1 MRLSIKNIRYFF
13 WSLVFLIILLQLVNN
28 KEFRLIGVLWYIL
41 GVMLIMIGHEILVRH
56 VFIQHYQFYKLN
68 AQSIMY
74 NVLLVVVSS
83 SLLTL
88 YGYKVLLQF
97 LKPEY
102 EIAVNDFLFSMFF
115 GLFLLT
121 SFISAMSYAFETF
134 KRNLAYE
141 KKQQELEKSVL
152 KIEIE
157 HLRNQLTPHFTFNI
171 LNNLQF
177 LIRKDKN
184 EALEL
189 LSRYS
194 KILKYYIYE
203 SQNKFIKLEDE
214 ITFLK
219 YYFQLEKDKSD
230 ESLAIHFKIPTI
242 AENQLVIIPF
252 LLSTFF
258 ENAFKH
264 VAPNENKSY
273 IYLQIAVENE
283 TQLKLEVENT
293 FAKRADEVKNPGV
306 GLAQAIK
313 RLELSYSQN
322 YELHQ
327 EANNGIYKVQ
337 LLLNLSKS
345 NEMYRSR

>member
-1 MRLSIKNIRYFF
+1 M
-13 WSLVFLIILLQLVNN
+13 LVIIV
-28 KEFRLIGVLWYIL
+28 
-41 GVMLIMIGHEILVRH
+41 HETFVRR
-56 VFIQHYQFYKLN
+56 VFIQHYQFYKIDTK
-68 AQSIMY
+68 SIIC
-74 NVLLVVVSS
+74 NLLLALVSS
-83 SLLTL
+83 SVLTL
-88 YGYKVLLQF
+88 YGYEMLFQF

-102 EIAVNDFLFSMFF
+102 QVDVNDLLASMFF

-121 SFISAMSYAFETF
+121 IFISVMSYAVETF
-134 KRNLAYE
+134 QRNSAYE

-177 LIRKDKN
+177 LIIKDKN

-203 SQNKFIKLEDE
+203 SENKFIKLEDE

-219 YYFQLEKDKSD
+219 YYFQLEKEKSD
-230 ESLAIHFKIPTI
+230 ETMKVDFTIHAIP
-242 AENQLVIIPF
+242 ENQLVIIPF

-264 VAPNENKSY
+264 VAPNEDENY
-273 IYLQIAVENE
+273 IQLQISVDNE
-283 TQLKLEVENT
+283 AQLKFEIENT
-293 FAKRADEVKNPGV
+293 FAEISDEVKKTGI
-306 GLAQAIK
+306 GLEQAIK
-313 RLELSYSQN
+313 RLELSYPKN

-327 EANNGIYKVQ
+327 EAENGIYKVKLQ
-337 LLLNLSKS
+337 LNLSKS
-345 NEMYRSR
+345 NEVYRS